1 MSNSESILQITV
13 VSMIRALYPSLLMNL
28 SLNGVSLPGTPKQ
41 ISQIISQAKRE
52 GLEPGI
58 PDLLVYLPG
67 GRVLNWEFKRPK
79 GGVQSA
85 EQLAIEHKLKSLDH
99 HYELIRSSN
108 QAFASIADNT
118 TQAFCQSEFDLVV
131 SNLVNPIKSQFLHWP
146 TGTDLSIITAEL
158 KSSLYHI

>member
-1 MSNSESILQITV
+1 MSNSESILQMTV
-13 VSMIRALYPSLLMNL
+13 VSMMRTLYPGLLLNL

-58 PDLLVYLPG
+58 PDLLVYLPD

-79 GGVQSA
+79 GGVQSP
-85 EQLAIEHKLKSLDH
+85 EQMAIEYKLKSLDH

-108 QAFASIADNT
+108 QAFASIAYAT
-118 TQAFCQSEFDLVV
+118 EHEFRQSEFDLIV
-131 SNLVNPIKSQFLHWP
+131 SNLTDPIKSQFLHWSI
-146 TGTDLSIITAEL
+146 GTELAVVTAALKDL
-158 KSSLYHI
+158 YDV